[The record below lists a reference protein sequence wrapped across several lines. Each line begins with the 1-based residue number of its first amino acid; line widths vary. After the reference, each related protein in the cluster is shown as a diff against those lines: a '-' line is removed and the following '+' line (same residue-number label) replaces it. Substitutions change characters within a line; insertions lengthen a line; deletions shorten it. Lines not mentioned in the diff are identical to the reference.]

1 MVIFVFNQPKNSK
14 IMKKIILTTIAFF
27 ALSITYSQ
35 SFKGHASGTFGILNA
50 KIRLQYEIPLGDKFS
65 TGANLNYY
73 MVNWTGPLLEPFA
86 RIYVSDGNESGGF
99 FQVKAGYGNLS
110 TLPYMN
116 TTAKTW
122 STYGGGVA
130 WGYKYLRPSGFT
142 IEPIIGFR
150 FYSAPNEEV
159 GLDTG
164 QNATNLG
171 ENIGW
176 FVTTGFPIDFQL
188 KFGYQF

>member
-1 MVIFVFNQPKNSK
+1 
-14 IMKKIILTTIAFF
+14 MKKIILTTIAFLT
-27 ALSITYSQ
+27 LSIAYSQ

-50 KIRLQYEIPLGDKFS
+50 KIRVQYEIPLGNKFS
-65 TGANLNYY
+65 AGANLNYY
-73 MVNWTGPLLEPFA
+73 MVNWTGPIIEPFA
-86 RIYVSDGNESGGF
+86 RIYVSDGNKSGGF
-99 FQVKAGYGNLS
+99 FQLKAGYGNLS

-116 TTAKTW
+116 TTASRW

-142 IEPIIGFR
+142 IEPLIGLR
-150 FYSAPNEEV
+150 AYSAPNE
-159 GLDTG
+159 
-164 QNATNLG
+164 NADLSTVKNAQNLG

-176 FVTTGFPIDFQL
+176 ALTTGFPIDFQL